1 MKLYHW
7 QVILMQKVS
16 GIYSNEHISVVRC
29 WLNAKTLDLTPA
41 ISETKASIVKIHQ
54 QAMLNKFHTNEE
66 LAGFNRKKET

>member
-1 MKLYHW
+1 MH
-7 QVILMQKVS
+7 
-16 GIYSNEHISVVRC
+16 
-29 WLNAKTLDLTPA
+29 KTLDLTPA